1 MLGGRESLRGSGED
15 YVGVSSISERKEQTL
30 MGVVVARDSL
40 PGIIIWYVL
49 ALSSKGISKRLQQ
62 KAIHN
67 KTNFYSVA

>member
-1 MLGGRESLRGSGED
+1 MLGGRETLRGSGED
-15 YVGVSSISERKEQTL
+15 SVGVSSISERKEQTL

-49 ALSSKGISKRLQQ
+49 ALSSKGISKRLQP

>member
-1 MLGGRESLRGSGED
+1 MFGGRETLRGWGED
-15 YVGVSSISERKEQTL
+15 YVGVSSISVRKEQTL
-30 MGVVVARDSL
+30 MGVVGAGDSL

-49 ALSSKGISKRLQQ
+49 VLSSKGILKQLHQ